1 MHSLHAHELF
11 FLLNLNSSGAFLS
24 RLFHVLTTW
33 NWIVSLQG
41 SHRLCSKIL
50 SIILLSV
57 TFEKKK
63 GIWEKNYAKNFHHV
77 QLNLEKFEGYDLR
90 RNGLRYFP
98 RLCDKHRIVN
108 KSNL

>member
-1 MHSLHAHELF
+1 MLENF
-11 FLLNLNSSGAFLS
+11 EYY
-24 RLFHVLTTW
+24 
-33 NWIVSLQG
+33 
-41 SHRLCSKIL
+41 
-50 SIILLSV
+50 
-57 TFEKKK
+57 TFERHLWKK
-63 GIWEKNYAKNFHHV
+63 KNFHHV

>member
-1 MHSLHAHELF
+1 MLENFEYYTFERHLWKKKKA
-11 FLLNLNSSGAFLS
+11 
-24 RLFHVLTTW
+24 
-33 NWIVSLQG
+33 
-41 SHRLCSKIL
+41 
-50 SIILLSV
+50 
-57 TFEKKK
+57 FEKK
-63 GIWEKNYAKNFHHV
+63 IMPKNFHHV

>member
-1 MHSLHAHELF
+1 MLENF
-11 FLLNLNSSGAFLS
+11 EYY
-24 RLFHVLTTW
+24 
-33 NWIVSLQG
+33 
-41 SHRLCSKIL
+41 
-50 SIILLSV
+50 
-57 TFEKKK
+57 TFVRHLWKKK